1 MSTMSKR
8 ILIISQNYYPEIGS
22 AANRIKNIY
31 LELTK
36 RGHKVTVLTTEPS
49 YPNKNMYKDAKFWQ
63 DDDLERDV
71 IRIRTRTRRY
81 SNSIFKR
88 LQFYLEMT
96 YKFIRTIRR
105 LEDDYDYIIAT
116 TPAIFV
122 GLAGLLAKRRLEC
135 PLILDV
141 RDLWPDSLLGVGVFT
156 FKPVIAMA
164 RSLENKL
171 YAESEH
177 IIINSEGFRSHITRR
192 GIPDNRIS
200 FMPNSLT
207 ESELFGTEQPVSTG
221 EDVTVIYTGNIGLA
235 QDLDQLIE
243 IAQRLKHLEY
253 IKFKIIGYGYRRKEL
268 KARIEALGLTNVE
281 LLKAENRSEATR
293 AVREADIAFVSLVQ
307 QPVFDTVLP
316 GKIIDYMS
324 MGKPIVGSVS
334 GYAADV
340 LVQAKAGFVARERST
355 DELEGYI
362 TRLASDVML
371 RRTMGSNGYQYAC
384 RHYRWKDNILVLA
397 DVLEKE
403 YGKENRHVRLEPL
416 YK

>member
-1 MSTMSKR
+1 MSKR
-8 ILIISQNYYPEIGS
+8 VLIISQNYYPEIGS

-31 LELTK
+31 LELTE

-49 YPNKNMYKDAKFWQ
+49 YPNKNLYKDAKFWQ
-63 DDDLERDV
+63 DGELERDV

-81 SNSIFKR
+81 SNNIFKR
-88 LQFYLEMT
+88 LQLYMEMT
-96 YKFIRTIRR
+96 YKFVRTIHR
-105 LEDDYDYIIAT
+105 LKDDYDYIIAT

-122 GLAGLLAKRRLEC
+122 GLAGLLAKRRLSC
-135 PLILDV
+135 PLVLDV

-164 RSLENKL
+164 RALENKL

-177 IIINSEGFRSHITRR
+177 IIVNSEGFRPHIKRR
-192 GIPDNRIS
+192 GIPDSRIS

-207 ESELFGTEQPVSTG
+207 ESELFGTVKVASSE
-221 EDVTVIYTGNIGLA
+221 EAVTIIYTGNIGLA

-243 IAQRLKHLEY
+243 IAQRLKDRKD
-253 IKFKIIGYGYRRKEL
+253 IKFKIIGYGYRSKEL
-268 KARIEALGLTNVE
+268 RSRIEMLGLTNVE
-281 LLKAENRSEATR
+281 LLKAENRSDATR
-293 AVREADIAFVSLVQ
+293 AVREADIAFVSLVR

-334 GYAADV
+334 GYAAEV
-340 LVQAKAGFVARERST
+340 LEQSEAGFAARDRST
-355 DELEGYI
+355 DDLQCYI
-362 TRLASDVML
+362 TQLASDVTL

-384 RHYRWKDNILVLA
+384 RHYRWKDNIMVLA